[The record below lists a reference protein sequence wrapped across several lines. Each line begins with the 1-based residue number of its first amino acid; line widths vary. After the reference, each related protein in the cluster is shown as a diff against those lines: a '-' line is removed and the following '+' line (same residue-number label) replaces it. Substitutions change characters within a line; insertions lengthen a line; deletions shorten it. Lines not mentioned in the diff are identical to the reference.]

1 MFTLYEETHA
11 DLISTGICNDYENGT
26 TKINLDHYEEGFY
39 DDLEKEIYPS
49 MLRDNRFGE
58 FGLFGNLCTKLFK
71 RSILLDVYE
80 NINLSVFYGEDCLAF
95 YSYCMRMKS
104 IYVKKKAFYHYNI
117 HSGSMCTNADPRLPN
132 NAFLLYQE
140 LRKVFMQCKDYYPLL
155 KQLKR
160 YMLDIECH
168 NLHMIYGIGNEILEK
183 WSFDY
188 REYYDSQIV
197 IYGAGECG
205 QALYQQMAKEGKAK
219 NIVAWIDKYASK
231 EKSEKCFFTIEPI
244 EKLCVLTFEF
254 LLIAVKDENLSMVI
268 KKDLISR
275 VHIPVEKIIWR
286 PVETEHLFAEI
297 L

>member
-1 MFTLYEETHA
+1 
-11 DLISTGICNDYENGT
+11 
-26 TKINLDHYEEGFY
+26 
-39 DDLEKEIYPS
+39 
-49 MLRDNRFGE
+49 
-58 FGLFGNLCTKLFK
+58 
-71 RSILLDVYE
+71 
-80 NINLSVFYGEDCLAF
+80 
-95 YSYCMRMKS
+95 
-104 IYVKKKAFYHYNI
+104 
-117 HSGSMCTNADPRLPN
+117 
-132 NAFLLYQE
+132 
-140 LRKVFMQCKDYYPLL
+140 MQCKDYYPLL
-155 KQLKR
+155 
-160 YMLDIECH
+160 
-168 NLHMIYGIGNEILEK
+168 LEK